1 MRRAV
6 LWWGVVALLG
16 AMPAAAQSGAGGAGG
31 AGAWPARLQA
41 SAVSALSALADS
53 ARLVGLP
60 LAPLYD
66 KAAEGVLKSAD
77 DARIVAAV
85 RKLVGELGAARSA
98 LGPTAPPDALVA
110 GAAALRLGVDRD
122 ALRQLAAAH
131 SASGAARSGG
141 QPLAI
146 PLGAVADLVSRGAPA
161 EVAVSAVRRLA
172 TRGVPA
178 ADYVALA
185 AAVDRDI
192 LAGVTPEAAVT
203 RAADALGR
211 RRP

>member
-1 MRRAV
+1 MRRVA

-16 AMPAAAQSGAGGAGG
+16 ASPAIAQSTAPSGG
-31 AGAWPARLQA
+31 AGAWPTRLQA
-41 SAVSALSALADS
+41 PALSALSALGDS
-53 ARLVGLP
+53 ARQVGLP

-66 KAAEGVLKSAD
+66 KAAEGVLKGAD

-98 LGPTAPPDALVA
+98 LGAAAPPDALVA

-131 SASGAARSGG
+131 AASGAGA

-178 ADYVALA
+178 ADYVALS
-185 AAVDRDI
+185 AAVDREI
-192 LAGVTPEAAVT
+192 LAGVAPEAAVT